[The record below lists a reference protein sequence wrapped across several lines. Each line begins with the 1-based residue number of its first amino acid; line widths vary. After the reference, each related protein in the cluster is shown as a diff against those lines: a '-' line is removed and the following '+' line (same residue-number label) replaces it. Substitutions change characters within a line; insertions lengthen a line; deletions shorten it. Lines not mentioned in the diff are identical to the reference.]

1 MFFLNLPAAFDMAT
15 CCHTGMMIHE
25 ILTCNAFLP
34 QRTIDSNNYAMRAYF
49 SSKNNSNSALLMLPV
64 VPRTYAMLTQ
74 SLSWNFLSTISL
86 LLSLVSIVRS
96 LAWFWTHMGQ
106 RAVASMGDIVWGP
119 LTEHVWSMDFL
130 LIVKVTYVSWH
141 ADWLWPIPIP
151 ELNISR
157 DPQDPT

>member
-1 MFFLNLPAAFDMAT
+1 
-15 CCHTGMMIHE
+15 
-25 ILTCNAFLP
+25 
-34 QRTIDSNNYAMRAYF
+34 
-49 SSKNNSNSALLMLPV
+49 V